1 MAKANNIHSK
11 YSDFF
16 QAERWALRFPSIHS
30 SEILRIRNTAG
41 VWIAADGKYVWLHGT
56 VDSPKE
62 KAEQTLKQLRQ
73 IPDGRLFVF
82 KNDESLRIVGEKL
95 SSTRLPQLAFQR
107 LNEVI
112 EFELPPTRMPG
123 RISSRV
129 SLSLVRS
136 ATIKL
141 SKYQQPSAIFGNFN
155 DWHQWVEQSNNLRL
169 KPLQFACDKQHRVL
183 IVGNPL
189 PSIRGQ
195 QFCKFGNVYVP
206 AGWCWNP
213 GVSIELLNKIV
224 GATNETQVWALQDN
238 SWLCIPTVQFVAAS
252 RSAVRLTAEQW
263 S

>member
-1 MAKANNIHSK
+1 MSVAKNLQSK

-16 QAERWALRFPSIHS
+16 QAERWALRFPGIHS
-30 SEILRIRNTAG
+30 AEILRLRNTEG
-41 VWIAADGKYVWLHGT
+41 VWIAAEGEYVWLHGT
-56 VDSPKE
+56 VDTQKE
-62 KAEQTLKQLRQ
+62 KAEQTLQLLRQ
-73 IPDGRLFVF
+73 VPDGELFVF
-82 KNDESLRIVGEKL
+82 DGDESLRAVGE
-95 SSTRLPQLAFQR
+95 RLISITLPRLTFQG

-123 RISSRV
+123 RIMSRV
-129 SLSLVRS
+129 SLRLTRS
-136 ATIKL
+136 ETTG
-141 SKYQQPSAIFGNFN
+141 SSEYRQPSAIVGAFA

-169 KPLQFACDKQHRVL
+169 KPLKFACDTHQRVL
-183 IVGNPL
+183 IVGTPL

-206 AGWCWNP
+206 AGWSWNP

-224 GATNETQVWALQDN
+224 GATGETQVWAFQED
-238 SWLCIPTVQFVAAS
+238 SWLTISTGQFVSAS